1 MVFVKSIDFE
11 LAVGEALS
19 IFVSEINKM
28 STLPF
33 VLLMSNSTLFLREL
47 MIICAITN
55 FNCTS

>member
-1 MVFVKSIDFE
+1 MGFVKSIDFE

-47 MIICAITN
+47 MIIPAITN